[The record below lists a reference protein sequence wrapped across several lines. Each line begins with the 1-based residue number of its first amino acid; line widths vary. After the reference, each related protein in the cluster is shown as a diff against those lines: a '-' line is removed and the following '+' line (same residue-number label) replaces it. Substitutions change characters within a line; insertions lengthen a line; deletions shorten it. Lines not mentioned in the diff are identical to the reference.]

1 MNLKTVIFI
10 GRSGCG
16 KGSQIEGLTN
26 YLKENDSREVFHLES
41 GERFRSFI
49 KEDNY
54 SSQLSLEISEAGLLQ
69 PAFLSIW
76 AWTSELINKIKSN
89 QHLLIDGTPRRQI
102 EAEILESA
110 FAFYGRKKIEVIY
123 INVSKEW
130 AIEKMLARGRQD
142 DKEMAN
148 ILARMDWFDSDVKPV
163 IDFYKTHPPHV
174 FYEINGEQTI
184 KQVQEEIL
192 KLLEK

>member
-1 MNLKTVIFI
+1 MNLKTIIFI

-16 KGSQIEGLTN
+16 KGSQIESLTD
-26 YLKENDSREVFHLES
+26 YLKENDEREVFHLES

-69 PAFLSIW
+69 PAFLSTW
-76 AWTSELINKIKSN
+76 AWTSELINKAKSN
-89 QHLLIDGTPRRQI
+89 QHLLVDGTPRRQI

-110 FAFYGRKKIEVIY
+110 FAFYGREKIDVIY

-142 DKEMAN
+142 DKEMTN
-148 ILARMDWFDSDVKPV
+148 ILARMNWFDSDVIPV
-163 IDFYKTHPPHV
+163 IDFYKTHPSHI
-174 FYEINGEQTI
+174 FHEINGEQTI
-184 KQVQEEIL
+184 EQVQKEIL
-192 KLLEK
+192 KSLEK